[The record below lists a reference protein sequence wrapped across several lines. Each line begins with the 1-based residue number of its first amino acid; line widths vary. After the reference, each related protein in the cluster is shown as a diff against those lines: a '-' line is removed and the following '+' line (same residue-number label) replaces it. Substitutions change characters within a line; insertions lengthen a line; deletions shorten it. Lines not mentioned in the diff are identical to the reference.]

1 MEIMK
6 GCWILVMILLLQGS
20 WCSDGCLEHERI
32 ALLQLKFEFISSS
45 SSYYS
50 SSYYYSHDYDMPLWG
65 VNTDCC
71 NWGGVKCNTTTGH
84 VVELSLEGIRRGGD
98 WYLNASLFLPF
109 QQLKNLSLQG
119 NNIAGCIKNEGFE
132 RLSVLDNL
140 ELLDLSFNH
149 FNNNILSSLSGL
161 SSLKFLYLN
170 YNRLKGIINIEE
182 LNYLASLKS
191 LDFSDNA
198 IEGFKSPH

>member
-6 GCWILVMILLLQGS
+6 ECWILVMILLLRGS
-20 WCSDGCLEHERI
+20 WCFDGCLEHERI

-45 SSYYS
+45 SS
-50 SSYYYSHDYDMPLWG
+50 YDMPLWG

-84 VVELSLEGIRRGGD
+84 VVELSLDFMRRGGD

-109 QQLKNLSLQG
+109 QQLKNLSLWG

-161 SSLKFLYLN
+161 SSLKFLYL
-170 YNRLKGIINIEE
+170 YENRLKGIINIEE
-182 LNYLASLKS
+182 LNYLASLKE
-191 LDFSDNA
+191 LDLSYNTM
-198 IEGFKSPH
+198 EGFKSSHGRN